1 MSSLMKVGSKV
12 KRPYQSTL
20 RGAQAQSTREAVI
33 GAAARLFAERGY
45 AATSIED
52 IAGAAGVS
60 RATVFTSVGGK
71 AKLLKTALDVAIVGD
86 DEPVALPE
94 RPRSKA
100 IRAEPDPRKYL
111 ALYAELVTEMDGRL
125 AGIHEAV
132 RGAAGVDP
140 DARALWET
148 HLAQH
153 RQGAANVIADLNRK
167 GGIRPGL
174 DPESAADIVWLLG
187 PGTYHMLVSRRGWSP
202 KRFQAWLTETFISQ
216 LLPAERPGSHGAVS
230 KKRRDRA

>member
-1 MSSLMKVGSKV
+1 MKAVPKV

-20 RGAQAQSTREAVI
+20 RGTQAESTRTAVI
-33 GAAARLFAERGY
+33 AAAARLFAEEGY

-52 IAGAAGVS
+52 IAAAAGVS

-111 ALYAELVTEMDGRL
+111 ALYAEQVTEMDGRK
-125 AGIHEAV
+125 AAIDEAV
-132 RGAAGVDP
+132 RGAAGVVP
-140 DARALWET
+140 DARALWES

-153 RQGAANVIADLNRK
+153 RQGASNVIGDLMRK
-167 GGIRPGL
+167 GGLRPGL

-187 PGTYHMLVSRRGWSP
+187 PGTYYMLVHRRGWSP
-202 KRFQAWLTETFISQ
+202 QRFQTWLTETFISQ
-216 LLPAERPGSHGAVS
+216 LLPDDDSRARRPASM
-230 KKRRDRA
+230 RRRRRAGP

>member
-1 MSSLMKVGSKV
+1 MKRAPEV

-33 GAAARLFAERGY
+33 AAAARLFAEKGY

-52 IAGAAGVS
+52 IAAAAGVS

-86 DEPVALPE
+86 DEPIALPD

-125 AGIHEAV
+125 AAGLPLSLCSRRFLAV
-132 RGAAGVDP
+132 SSCRGPSVCP
-140 DARALWET
+140 L
-148 HLAQH
+148 
-153 RQGAANVIADLNRK
+153 IASPQA
-167 GGIRPGL
+167 RPGMYCKL
-174 DPESAADIVWLLG
+174 RN
-187 PGTYHMLVSRRGWSP
+187 M
-202 KRFQAWLTETFISQ
+202 
-216 LLPAERPGSHGAVS
+216 PAEPHGDCSRAKVEDYVS
-230 KKRRDRA
+230 ARRDRHAEDTTRPPAVQE

>member
-1 MSSLMKVGSKV
+1 MNQKAEV
-12 KRPYQSTL
+12 KRPYQSAL
-20 RGAQAQSTREAVI
+20 RGTQAQSTRGAVI
-33 GAAARLFAERGY
+33 AAAGRLFAERGY
-45 AATSIED
+45 AATSIEE
-52 IAGAAGVS
+52 IAAAAGVS

-71 AKLLKTALDVAIVGD
+71 PKLLKTALDVAIVGD
-86 DEPVALPE
+86 DEPVPLPD
-94 RPRSKA
+94 RPRSKT

-111 ALYAELVTEMDGRL
+111 ALYAEMVTEMDGRL

-153 RQGAANVIADLNRK
+153 RQGAANVVNDVVRK
-167 GGIRPGL
+167 GGLRPGL

-187 PGTYHMLVSRRGWSP
+187 PGTYHMLVHRRGWSP
-202 KRFQAWLTETFISQ
+202 ERFQAWLTETFISQ
-216 LLPAERPGSHGAVS
+216 LLPDQPERRPGRV
-230 KKRRDRA
+230 KRQK

>member
-1 MSSLMKVGSKV
+1 MKAVPEV

-33 GAAARLFAERGY
+33 AAAARLFAEKGY

-52 IAGAAGVS
+52 IAAAAGVS

-71 AKLLKTALDVAIVGD
+71 PTLLKTALDVAIVGD
-86 DEPVALPE
+86 DEPIPLPE
-94 RPRSKA
+94 RSRSKA
-100 IRAEPDPRKYL
+100 IRAESDPRKYL
-111 ALYAELVTEMDGRL
+111 ALYAELVTEIDGRL

-153 RQGAANVIADLNRK
+153 RQGAANVIGDLQRK
-167 GGIRPGL
+167 GGIRKDL
-174 DPESAADIVWLLG
+174 DPATAADIIWLLG
-187 PGTYHMLVSRRGWSP
+187 PSAYHMLVHRRGWSP
-202 KRFQAWLTETFISQ
+202 DRFRSWLTETYISQ
-216 LLPAERPGSHGAVS
+216 LLPPERP
-230 KKRRDRA
+230 RARKSRK